1 MKVKTMAKTPNVN
14 DEISAIEELEAKKSA
29 TLARLL
35 DETLAKEGHVV
46 AVKSEMGVALQETG
60 SPVKVPSYVAVH
72 SLRWAG
78 NKSNLKMGSEM
89 PFMAKYIDDEGRIRV
104 DPTNANELAQR
115 APDWTR
121 QPALTAYLLH
131 DRNRKFGTILAVVS
145 PPWIDDPKHENWGP
159 GGVALKSAVDF
170 TSIDSSGRI
179 GLLNLTQAQIYAL
192 DGQHRVMGIRGL
204 HELQDGRLNLKK
216 ASGAPLGPNESQS
229 FTREKFLEK
238 IKVPETELSTLM
250 DETIAIE
257 YVPAV
262 IKGETREKAVQR
274 VRSIFVAVNSYARK
288 TDKGENIL
296 LDESD
301 GFAIV
306 ARRTALAHPLFKT
319 PTNESRVNWKNT
331 ALPARS
337 VWLTTLQA
345 LREMSVSFLSQVEPT
360 MVRPWEELFKGAVP
374 IRPVDEDLSRAQ
386 TRLAELFDQM
396 RRLPSL
402 AAIGAGDGIDAWREF
417 PPNGKGHLLLRPVGQ
432 TVLAK
437 AVGKLLGEDGMDI
450 DEVFD
455 RLIALDESGGF
466 EQADPANLWYQV
478 TYDAARG
485 KMIVSQVELA
495 AKALVYLVR
504 GADSAGREDLLGKL
518 KEQRS
523 REDGYWVNFKGAY
536 VGPEDIDEGAFLP
549 EPIQIA

>member
-1 MKVKTMAKTPNVN
+1 MVSKMSKNVT
-14 DEISAIEELEAKKSA
+14 DDIAAIEELEARKSA

-35 DETLAKEGHVV
+35 DETLAREGHVV

-60 SPVKVPSYVAVH
+60 IGVKVPSYVAVH

-89 PFMAKYIDDEGRIRV
+89 PFMAKYIDAEGRILV

-145 PPWIDDPKHENWGP
+145 PPWIDDPTHENWGP
-159 GGVALKSAVDF
+159 GGVALKSAVEF
-170 TSIDSSGRI
+170 SALDSSGRI
-179 GLLNLTQAQIYAL
+179 GLLNLTQAQVYAL

-204 HELQDGRLNLKK
+204 HDLQDGRLDLKK
-216 ASGAPLGPNESQS
+216 ASGAPVGKSLTRDHFLSQ
-229 FTREKFLEK
+229 
-238 IKVPETELSTLM
+238 INVPESELNALM
-250 DETIAIE
+250 DETISVE
-257 YVPAV
+257 YMPAV

-319 PTNESRVNWKNT
+319 AVNESRVNWKNT

-337 VWLTTLQA
+337 IWLTTLQA
-345 LREMSVSFLSQVEPT
+345 LREMSSSYLGQVEAQ
-360 MVRPWEELFKGAVP
+360 MVRPWGELFKGAVP
-374 IRPVDEDLSRAQ
+374 IRPLDTDLSKAQ

-396 RRLPSL
+396 SRLPSL
-402 AAIGAGDGIDAWREF
+402 ASIKAGDAIDGWREF
-417 PPNGKGHLLLRPVGQ
+417 PPSGKGHLLLRPVGQ
-432 TVLAK
+432 TVLAR
-437 AVGKLLGEDGMDI
+437 AVGRLVGEDGMEISD
-450 DEVFD
+450 VFD
-455 RLIALDESGGF
+455 RLIEIDSAGGF
-466 EQADPANLWYQV
+466 AQADPANLWYNV
-478 TYDAARG
+478 TYDAARE

-495 AKALVYLVR
+495 ATALAYLVR
-504 GADSAGREDLLGKL
+504 GADADGRAHLLNRL
-518 KEQRS
+518 RHL
-523 REDGYWVNFKGAY
+523 RTRPEDGKWVNFGGELVGA
-536 VGPEDIDEGAFLP
+536 DDQDDDSRLP
-549 EPIQIA
+549 ESDRPA